1 MIEDFSL
8 ELESCWNINI
18 SGNWQTQSY
27 NTTLVFSFKNILV
40 FAYVKKKRILPE
52 ENLEEKNEILDH
64 TCRKNSSR
72 RKPSGLGR
80 KANTEI

>member
-1 MIEDFSL
+1 M
-8 ELESCWNINI
+8 
-18 SGNWQTQSY
+18 Y
-27 NTTLVFSFKNILV
+27 TLSMLFL
-40 FAYVKKKRILPE
+40 AYVKKKRILPE

>member
-1 MIEDFSL
+1 M
-8 ELESCWNINI
+8 
-18 SGNWQTQSY
+18 
-27 NTTLVFSFKNILV
+27 TTDC
-40 FAYVKKKRILPE
+40 AYVKKKRILPE

>member
-1 MIEDFSL
+1 MCDE
-8 ELESCWNINI
+8 
-18 SGNWQTQSY
+18 Y
-27 NTTLVFSFKNILV
+27 
-40 FAYVKKKRILPE
+40 AYVKKKRILPE